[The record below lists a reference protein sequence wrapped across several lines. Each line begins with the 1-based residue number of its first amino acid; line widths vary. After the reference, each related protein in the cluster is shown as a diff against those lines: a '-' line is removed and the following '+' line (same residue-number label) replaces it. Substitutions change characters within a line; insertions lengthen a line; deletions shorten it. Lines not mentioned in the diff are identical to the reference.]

1 MSTRKAVLGAL
12 SLCLAL
18 AALLPAAASAA
29 PKAAWTLT
37 LTPMPANFE
46 PGATPHPEYMAVA
59 TNVGAAATTGTS
71 TLKATLPVG
80 LEPVGA
86 TGVNVNDPNET
97 KELSCGIAGRV
108 VTCESPDAL
117 GPGRLLFVQIQVEAA
132 VVAEGS
138 TLSTEATIEGG
149 GATQK
154 VSVATPT
161 KVQAGPIPFDFLPG
175 FHAPSSE
182 EDGSPTL
189 LAGSHPY
196 QQTIA
201 FGVPT
206 VNPGDLLTND
216 GHPRNFYVELPRGM
230 AGNLA
235 ASHTL
240 CTEAELTTLKGCPRP
255 SQIGLAD
262 ITTLVGAAG
271 LNVVFTSPI
280 YNMVPPPGQVA
291 EFATNVADQ
300 GIYAHIELGVRSDGD
315 YGIEAATHDVL
326 ALGIQPIFNVQT
338 QIWGDPSAKA
348 HDGVRGECVKF
359 AGSCPV
365 TSDPGIGLL
374 TMPGECPGAPLP
386 FEVFA
391 DSWEEP
397 SPPNEEREAFYESAD
412 LAGNPVAL
420 EGCDELD
427 FEPSIEVHPTTN
439 LTDSPSGLD
448 VNVHQPQDIK
458 VDSRST
464 ANLRDAAIR
473 FPKGL
478 TVNPSQASGL
488 GACSEDQVG
497 FEEEGEEGELFF
509 SKQPQSCPEAA
520 KLGTFEVT
528 SPALVARNAEHEVE
542 EDIEGNPV
550 LEPLHGSI
558 YLARPFDNPFG
569 SMVATYLV
577 IEDRK
582 TGVVSKLAGEG
593 ELNEKDGQV
602 TVYFE
607 ENPELPLEDIRA
619 HIFGGPRGAF
629 ITPPDCSTQT
639 TEALLTPWSAPEEAT
654 LATAGFKAAATPLG
668 GACPQSEAQMP
679 NTPKLS
685 AGTENPTAGK
695 YSPLLF
701 KLGREDG
708 TQRIEGAEVSAPAGL
723 IAKLAGVGIC
733 SEQDIAKARSRE
745 APQKGVLEQADPS
758 CPANSQV
765 GSATAAAGAGPNPF
779 YTTGKVYLAGPYKGA
794 PASLVAI
801 TPAVAGPFDLGTVV
815 IQSAIYLDP
824 ATAGARVVT
833 DPIPAFLHGVP
844 VDLRSVAVRLDRPQ
858 FTLNPTSCSQKFF
871 AVNARSTLGSV
882 AALSQRFQVGG
893 CSSLPYKP
901 KLTPRLYGP
910 IHRGGH
916 PRFKG
921 VFVAHPGEANTKA
934 ISFTFPKSEFIDQA
948 HFRTI
953 CTRVQFA
960 ANACP
965 AGSIY
970 GSVRVT
976 SPLVDYPLEG
986 SVYLRSSSHK
996 LPDVVFALHGPAYQP
1011 IFLEAAARVDSVK
1024 GGLRARFESIPD
1036 APLSEAVLNMQG
1048 GKKGL
1053 FQNSTNI
1060 CKGTHRATLL
1070 LDAQSGAVHDTMPA
1084 LKAQCGGKGKKGKGS
1099 KKPKGGGK

>member
-1 MSTRKAVLGAL
+1 MSARKAILAVL

-18 AALLPAAASAA
+18 AALLPAGASAEA
-29 PKAAWTLT
+29 KPAWTLT

-46 PGATPHPEYMAVA
+46 PGGAPHPEYMAVA

-71 TLKATLPVG
+71 TLKATLPPG
-80 LEPVGA
+80 LEPLGA
-86 TGVNVNDPNET
+86 TGVNVNIPDISN
-97 KELSCGIAGRV
+97 ELSCGIAGQL
-108 VTCESPDAL
+108 VTCETPDTL
-117 GPGRLLFVQIQVEAA
+117 RPGRFLFVQIQVEPALA
-132 VVAEGS
+132 AEGS
-138 TLSTEATIEGG
+138 TLTTEATISGG
-149 GATQK
+149 GATQA
-154 VSVATPT
+154 VGAATPT
-161 KVQAGPIPFDFLPG
+161 KVQKGPIPFDFLPG
-175 FHAPSSE
+175 FHAPSNE
-182 EDGSPTL
+182 EDGKPTL

-216 GHPRNFYVELPRGM
+216 GHPRDFHVELPRGM

-235 ASHTL
+235 ASHVL
-240 CTEAELTTLKGCPRP
+240 CTEAKLETLGGCPDA
-255 SQIGLAD
+255 SQVGLAD
-262 ITTLVGAAG
+262 VTTLVGAAG
-271 LNVVFTSPI
+271 LNVVFTSPV

-291 EFATNVADQ
+291 ELATNIANQ
-300 GIYAHIELGVRSDGD
+300 GIYAHIELGVRSGGD
-315 YGIEAATHDVL
+315 YGVEASVHDVL
-326 ALGIQPIFNVQT
+326 ALGIQPIFNVQN

-348 HDGVRGECVKF
+348 HDEIRGACQTNPGK
-359 AGSCPV
+359 CPV
-365 TSDPGIGLL
+365 PDPGIGLL
-374 TMPGECPGAPLP
+374 TMPVQCPGEPMSFKVL
-386 FEVFA
+386 A
-391 DSWEEP
+391 DTWEEP
-397 SPPNEEREAFYESAD
+397 SPPFEERETSYENAD

-427 FEPSIEVHPTTN
+427 FEPSIEVHPTTD
-439 LTDSPSGLD
+439 LTDSPTGLD
-448 VNVHQPQDIK
+448 VNVHQPQDIEY
-458 VDSRST
+458 DSRST

-488 GACSEDQVG
+488 GACTQEQVG

-509 SKQPQSCPEAA
+509 SEEPQSCPDSA
-520 KLGTFEVT
+520 KIGTFEVT

-550 LEPLHGSI
+550 PEPLHGSI

-569 SMVATYLV
+569 SMIATYLV
-577 IEDRK
+577 IEDHK
-582 TGVVSKLAGEG
+582 TGVVAKLAGEG
-593 ELNEKDGQV
+593 ELNEKDGRV

-619 HIFGGPRGAF
+619 HVFGGPRGSF
-629 ITPPDCSTQT
+629 ISPPDCSTQT
-639 TEALLTPWSAPEEAT
+639 TEALLVPWSAPEEAT
-654 LATAGFKAAATPLG
+654 LATSSFQASATPLG
-668 GACPQSEAQMP
+668 GACPASEAQMP

-685 AGTENPTAGK
+685 VGTEDPTAGK

-701 KLGREDG
+701 KLSREDG
-708 TQRIEGAEVSAPAGL
+708 TQRIERAEATAPPGL

-745 APQKGVLEQADPS
+745 APRRGREEQSDPS
-758 CPANSQV
+758 CPASSEV
-765 GSATAAAGAGPNPF
+765 GTAVGATGAGPDPF
-779 YTTGKVYLAGPYKGA
+779 YAPGKVYLAGPYKGG
-794 PASLVAI
+794 PASLVVI

-815 IQSAIYLDP
+815 IRSAIYLDP
-824 ATAGARVVT
+824 ATAQARVVT

-844 VDLRSVAVRLDRPQ
+844 VDLRSVSVRLDRPR
-858 FTLNPTSCSQKFF
+858 FTLNPTSCSRKSF
-871 AVNARSTLGSV
+871 AVNAISTLGSG
-882 AALSQRFQVGG
+882 AALNGRFQVGG
-893 CSSLPYKP
+893 CSSLPFK
-901 KLTPRLYGP
+901 PRLTAKLFGP

-916 PRFKG
+916 PRFEG
-921 VFVAHPGEANTKA
+921 VFTAGPGEANTKA

-960 ANACP
+960 ADQCP
-965 AGSIY
+965 AGSVY

-1011 IFLEAAARVDSVK
+1011 LFLEVAARVDSVK
-1024 GGLRARFESIPD
+1024 GGLRTRFESVPD
-1036 APLSEAVLNMQG
+1036 APLTQAVLDMQG

-1060 CKGTHRATLL
+1060 CKGTHRATVL
-1070 LDAQSGAVHDTMPA
+1070 LDAQNGSVFDTTPA
-1084 LKAQCGGKGKKGKGS
+1084 LKAQCKGKKGG
-1099 KKPKGGGK
+1099 KGGGR